1 MWSEAGLAGSLK
13 TIMCEG
19 ALTPRRG
26 EEGTLWMYGT
36 AGGLRCSLISESEE
50 AYPQR
55 KKCSVPARHKKSEA

>member
-1 MWSEAGLAGSLK
+1 MWSEAVLVGSLK

-19 ALTPRRG
+19 ALTPRRA

-36 AGGLRCSLISESEE
+36 AGGLQYSLISESEE

-55 KKCSVPARHKKSEA
+55 KKCSVPARHKEAET